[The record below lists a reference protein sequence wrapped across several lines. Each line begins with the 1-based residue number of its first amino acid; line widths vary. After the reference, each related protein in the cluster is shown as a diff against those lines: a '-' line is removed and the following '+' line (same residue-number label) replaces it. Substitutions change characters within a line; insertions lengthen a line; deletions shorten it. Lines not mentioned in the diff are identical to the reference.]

1 MSKQDRQGVRRASDL
16 EQKYKLGL
24 LSDGHKDNLRG
35 QVGRINQVL
44 SDFMTTINNRIKEVE
59 KKADFPIGSVFM
71 TVGTANPSVQFGGK
85 WELIAEG
92 YLVVSQDKEPPEL
105 FQANDKCYVWKRT
118 S

>member
-24 LSDGHKDNLRG
+24 LSDGMKDNLRG
-35 QVGRINQVL
+35 QVGMLRQSL
-44 SDFMTTINNRIKEVE
+44 ASFMETVNNKIKELE
-59 KKADFPIGSVFM
+59 KKSTFPVGSVFM
-71 TVGTANPSVQFGGK
+71 TTSTDNPSAQFGGI
-85 WELIAEG
+85 WELVSEG
-92 YLVVSQDKEPPEL
+92 YFVVSNDTDPPEL